1 MSRLS
6 WTPNSYIQLSIQHFH
21 MITNPLVQN
30 WALGIHPLPQ
40 KKIIS
45 QLLHLNWWQL
55 PFAQSKG
62 LRLSWILSFSQ
73 TLYPISGNTVGST
86 LKYIHSLT
94 SSHYPHCTTLAQATI
109 ISQLNYCCSILPSL
123 PTSILAKHAKSCYF
137 SAQNT
142 SLASYR
148 TKSKSQSPYNGLTRP
163 IHGPRLVTTPITS
176 PVMLPFSPS
185 CLTILAL
192 LLKHAT

>member
-1 MSRLS
+1 MSHLS

-30 WALGIHPLPQ
+30 WTLGIHPLPQ
-40 KKIIS
+40 KKLFHNFCIS
-45 QLLHLNWWQL
+45 IDGNFHLLSPRVLE
-55 PFAQSKG
+55 
-62 LRLSWILSFSQ
+62 LSWILSFSQ

-123 PTSILAKHAKSCYF
+123 PTSILAKHARSCYF

-148 TKSKSQSPYNGLTRP
+148 TQSKSQSPYNGLTRP
-163 IHGPRLVTTPITS
+163 IHGPRLVTIPITS

-192 LLKHAT
+192 LLKHAP